1 MLDKLQKKMVN
12 VFLFFDL
19 MKLNRKY
26 PKGDD
31 YIRLKKIQE
40 KRLHKLMK
48 KAYQIPFYR
57 ERFDRAGVKP
67 EDIRTAEDLVK
78 LPPLTKDELR
88 AWMNEEAEKPKY
100 KDWFHD
106 TTSGSSGKPLMLLYS
121 PKEKAFMMADWFRVM
136 RMAGYNPFRG
146 KTMSRKSAHSTSAG
160 ADTFLQKFGILRRG
174 FLNQYAPEEDMIKQV
189 NEYKPDF
196 LYMNKTELM
205 RLCLYC
211 KENHSDI
218 WQPKFFCASGEM
230 TDPAARKLF
239 KEILGDGIIDAY
251 GSAETGS
258 CMLKLF
264 DSPEH
269 IIHYDAYV
277 INIYDENDRLADA
290 GSVVIT
296 PLFKTDI
303 PLINYKIGDKAIS
316 EVRDG
321 VRYVTSL
328 QGRMNDFFRYDTGEV
343 TTFFEIAPII
353 AHCEDVVQIRFVQ
366 DSYTHI
372 VVQCVQSK
380 ESLKTLEQIEKEL
393 DEALNKKFKHHM
405 DIDFEW
411 SNSIPPDS
419 NGKLRMIVCKVDE
432 NGKKIN

>member
-136 RMAGYNPFRG
+136 CMAGYNPFRG

-380 ESLKTLEQIEKEL
+380 ESPKTLEQIEKEL

-432 NGKKIN
+432 NGKK

>member
-1 MLDKLQKKMVN
+1 
-12 VFLFFDL
+12 
-19 MKLNRKY
+19 
-26 PKGDD
+26 
-31 YIRLKKIQE
+31 
-40 KRLHKLMK
+40 
-48 KAYQIPFYR
+48 
-57 ERFDRAGVKP
+57 
-67 EDIRTAEDLVK
+67 
-78 LPPLTKDELR
+78 
-88 AWMNEEAEKPKY
+88 
-100 KDWFHD
+100 
-106 TTSGSSGKPLMLLYS
+106 MLLYS

-136 RMAGYNPFRG
+136 CMAGYNPFRG

-432 NGKKIN
+432 NGKK